1 MIRRDSGRR
10 SPSRHRREK
19 HYHDDLLGVDHRT
32 RRRAHSA
39 APLRDPAREEAE
51 YLTGAIDA
59 RGRHGEAY
67 HGSTRDWEIVDVPPG
82 TQRVTMDG
90 AGGAS
95 TETTWQ
101 RYSGVRRTQF
111 IPETEEPAPAP
122 APAPAPL
129 PEPRKSRDR
138 LSVHIERR
146 GASRPRE
153 PAMETWTE
161 ITRDLVNEEAIVRM
175 GFAFEKRGHYF
186 YVMQYLSSVSLP
198 IAPCPSLFPS
208 YLAFYSP
215 LLASPPSC
223 LFFIFPQ
230 RESAKLTPPQGE
242 IDHLVEMTDD
252 IRRNRRL
259 KRRTDVPADH
269 SVVVHSRRHR
279 HHRDSPHRLRE
290 EPRFEKQVSYERRS
304 GFY

>member
-1 MIRRDSGRR
+1 MVAMALTLSAGVVRARQPSPQPQPQPQPQPRAKSRARHRDTEIDIYTSPHETEVDVIRRDSRRR
-10 SPSRHRREK
+10 SPSRHHREK
-19 HYHDDLLGVDHRT
+19 HYHDDHLGIDHRA

-51 YLTGAIDA
+51 YLTSAIDA

-111 IPETEEPAPAP
+111 VPEREEEPVP

-138 LSVHIERR
+138 LSVHVERR
-146 GASRPRE
+146 TSSRPRE

-175 GFAFEKRGHYF
+175 GFAFEKRGDFF
-186 YVMQYLSSVSLP
+186 YVMQYLSSVSGPFPLP
-198 IAPCPSLFPS
+198 PHFYPTPSLH
-208 YLAFYSP
+208 
-215 LLASPPSC
+215 
-223 LFFIFPQ
+223 Q
-230 RESAKLTPPQGE
+230 EGEAKG
-242 IDHLVEMTDD
+242 
-252 IRRNRRL
+252 
-259 KRRTDVPADH
+259 
-269 SVVVHSRRHR
+269 
-279 HHRDSPHRLRE
+279 
-290 EPRFEKQVSYERRS
+290 
-304 GFY
+304 